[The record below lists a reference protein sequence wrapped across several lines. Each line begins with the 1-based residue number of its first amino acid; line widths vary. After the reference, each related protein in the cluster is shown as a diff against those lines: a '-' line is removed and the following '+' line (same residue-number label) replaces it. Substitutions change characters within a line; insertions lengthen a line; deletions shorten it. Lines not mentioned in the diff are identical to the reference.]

1 MSCKSLAF
9 GGLAVGGLLILAT
22 LPALLASTTA
32 EPSAACGAVIG
43 GPVEAIEATIRQI
56 ESGDDYTARSSGS
69 SASGAYQFIDQ
80 SWANYGGY
88 PRAYLA
94 PPAVQDAKA
103 AEYIATVLAAN
114 GEDVSVVPVAWYIGH
129 VPAAGSTEWD
139 IVPAPGAGNRL
150 TPREYQAKWMDVYR
164 SKLVALQGTPSAT
177 VGDTA
182 GTDTPPSCSGGAGE
196 TLSGG
201 WALPGPRDV
210 LERTADEIDNPHHD
224 YPAWDWGIPVGTPVY
239 AIRGGTVIAITSNP
253 YNCAGSST
261 CEACG
266 LGVTI
271 ADEQG
276 VQWTYCHGSA
286 QYVNQGDSVTAGQ
299 QILSSGNSG
308 NSTGPHVHIGIRT
321 AGVARCP
328 QPLIAS
334 LLEHGVGLDPT
345 SLPTSGCT
353 Y

>member
-1 MSCKSLAF
+1 MSSKSVAL
-9 GGLAVGGLLILAT
+9 GGLAVGGLLTLAT
-22 LPALLASTTA
+22 LPALLAPTA
-32 EPSAACGAVIG
+32 PASRAACGTVVS
-43 GPVEAIEATIRQI
+43 GPVEVIEATIRQI
-56 ESGDDYTARSSGS
+56 ESGDNYTSSAAGS
-69 SASGAYQFIDQ
+69 SASGAYGFIDQ

-88 PRAYLA
+88 LRAYLA
-94 PPAVQDAKA
+94 PAAVQDAKA

-114 GEDVSVVPVAWYIGH
+114 GNDISIVPVAWYIGH
-129 VPAAGSTEWD
+129 VPAAGSAEWD

-150 TPREYQAKWMDVYR
+150 TPRQYQSKWIDVYR
-164 SKLVALQGTPSAT
+164 SKLSASSGTPSAT
-177 VGDTA
+177 VGDTT
-182 GTDTPPSCSGGAGE
+182 GTTTPPSCSGSAGE
-196 TLSGG
+196 TFSSG

-210 LERTADEIDNPHHD
+210 LERTADEINNPHHD
-224 YPAWDWGIPVGTPVY
+224 YPAWDWGIPIGTPVY
-239 AIRGGTVIAITSNP
+239 AIRGGTVISITSNP

-271 ADEQG
+271 ADEAG

-286 QYVNQGDSVTAGQ
+286 QHVNHSDTVTAGQ

-321 AGVARCP
+321 VGVARCP

-334 LLEHGVGLDPT
+334 LFEHGVGLEPT